1 MSQVHL
7 ICMPP
12 SSDNICQQSSQFH
25 FVNDFLYRPI
35 NAEEAQTR
43 PNVTIRYAD
52 RYYPENY
59 YETNADE
66 ETAGNV
72 ARGDEHVRHFQQRP
86 SYQQQQQSQQ
96 VAPSRPRPTQVAAPV
111 PQHFQPNLRPLAQ
124 LPQHFTRQPL
134 NNNQAFHSPEE
145 INIPLQSR
153 RPIIAGASSSRG
165 LSPSQPTQPSTFDFE
180 N

>member
-1 MSQVHL
+1 MTNLRQRRFEFQVHL

-59 YETNADE
+59 YEQPADE
-66 ETAGNV
+66 EAN
-72 ARGDEHVRHFQQRP
+72 ENVRHFQSRQP
-86 SYQQQQQSQQ
+86 PA
-96 VAPSRPRPTQVAAPV
+96 APSTPSRAVRPT
-111 PQHFQPNLRPLAQ
+111 PQHIQFQPSLRPLAQ
-124 LPQHFTRQPL
+124 LPQQFTRQPITTPI
-134 NNNQAFHSPEE
+134 NQVYHSPEE

-153 RPIIAGASSSRG
+153 RPIAAAGIHRG
-165 LSPSQPTQPSTFDFE
+165 PPAAPTQPSNFDFE
-180 N
+180 NK